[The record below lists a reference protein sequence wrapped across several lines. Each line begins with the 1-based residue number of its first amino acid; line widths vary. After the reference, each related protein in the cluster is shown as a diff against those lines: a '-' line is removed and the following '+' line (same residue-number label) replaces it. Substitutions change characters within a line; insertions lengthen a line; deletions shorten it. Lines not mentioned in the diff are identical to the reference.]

1 MRKSWLDDLAA
12 GRDAVEA
19 LQTKRWLEPRRA
31 QEFAV
36 CDLRYALDTIRSTT

>member
-1 MRKSWLDDLAA
+1 MRESWLDDLAA
-12 GRDAVEA
+12 RRDAVEA

-36 CDLRYALDTIRSTT
+36 CNLRCDLDTIRSAT